1 MQSGRAGKT
10 AWPGDR
16 VSGEITYRNAPP
28 PGDRSFSLLFIS
40 ASAPSPSTRSI
51 LNDMHPILSVLAPE
65 RIATEAFT
73 DATAAVTR
81 LKQIYERN
89 TRFLRDRFEAF
100 AKGETPIMCS
110 PTAMYGRTT
119 CSTRNYRCGFR
130 SRP

>member
-1 MQSGRAGKT
+1 
-10 AWPGDR
+10 
-16 VSGEITYRNAPP
+16 
-28 PGDRSFSLLFIS
+28 
-40 ASAPSPSTRSI
+40 
-51 LNDMHPILSVLAPE
+51 MHPILSVLAPE